1 MVTTYGMKLLYLIYQ
16 LRGEHV
22 IPPTARANYAGD
34 VVTNIQ
40 ASAAIENLIILIIGA
55 LGILFYDHL

>member
-1 MVTTYGMKLLYLIYQ
+1 MKLLYLIYH

-40 ASAAIENLIILIIGA
+40 ASATIENLIIIIMGE
-55 LGILFYDHL
+55 LSILFYNHLQSV